1 VSDLALV
8 TGAASGQGRAT
19 ALRLAAD
26 GFAVAAW
33 DVDEAGASEL
43 ASLIRERGGGAESQA
58 VDVAARDAVD
68 GALAEAVAAHG
79 PPRVLCAAAGI
90 LRGAFALDATGD
102 HWEEVLAVNLAG
114 VVNANVAAARAMVEA
129 GKGGRIINWSS
140 VSAVGGSAG
149 YAAYSAS
156 KAAVESFT
164 RSLAIELAPHRIT
177 VNGIR
182 PGGIRT
188 PMLGYL
194 DAEAQ
199 AAWAAKSVPLGHIG
213 EPEDVAAAAAFL
225 AGGESGWITG
235 AILDV
240 DGGELAFR
248 SRTSVEEARA
258 RLAAERGYASA
269 DD

>member
-1 VSDLALV
+1 VSALAIV

-26 GFAVAAW
+26 GFAVAVW
-33 DVDEAGASEL
+33 DVDKSGAAEV
-43 ASLIRERGGGAESQA
+43 ARTIRDGGAVAEPQA

-68 GALAEAVAAHG
+68 RALDEVVAAHG

-90 LRGAFALDATGD
+90 LRGAFALDASGG
-102 HWEEVLAVNLAG
+102 HWEEVLSVNLAG

-129 GKGGRIINWSS
+129 GQGGRIVNWSS

-156 KAAVESFT
+156 KAAVDSFT

-177 VNGIR
+177 VNGVR

-199 AAWAAKSVPLGHIG
+199 AAWAARSVPLGHIG

-225 AGGESGWITG
+225 AGDEAGWITG
-235 AILDV
+235 AILDI

-248 SRTSVEEARA
+248 SRTGVKEVRT
-258 RLAAERGYASA
+258 RLAAEGGYVAA